1 MIVAT
6 LRLPIISLYRDI
18 ATIVADKCV
27 NPNSNRPYPFSVIER
42 LMKEIHYAVVPN
54 RAAKQQALEVIKKLQ
69 GHIPIARA
77 KMKIQVMLPL
87 AGAKKI
93 KPTLLK
99 EGAEILEE
107 KWSEP
112 TRLVLLIN
120 PGSYRVVDALVEENS
135 GSSGVGSLEVI
146 ELNNHKEG
154 EDNIDDEI
162 SQKTDRL
169 VLSSSKDKRAVAPTP
184 LPVQTATATSASG
197 GGDDEKKS
205 RQCST
210 CGGDFGTDMAKY
222 REHFRSEWHRYNLKV
237 KSKKMA
243 TVSEDEFNALD
254 PEDVK
259 ATFASMSS

>member
-1 MIVAT
+1 MCGV
-6 LRLPIISLYRDI
+6 RLLSLYRDI

-69 GHIPIARA
+69 AHIPIARA
-77 KMKIQVMLPL
+77 KMKIQVTLPL

-93 KPTLLK
+93 KSALLK
-99 EGAEILEE
+99 EGAEIIEE

-120 PGSYRVVDALVEENS
+120 PGSYRVVDALVEEN
-135 GSSGVGSLEVI
+135 GGDNGVGSLEVI

-154 EDNIDDEI
+154 EDNIDDEL

-169 VLSSSKDKRAVAPTP
+169 VLSDRRAAAPTP
-184 LPVQTATATSASG
+184 LPVQTATTSG
-197 GGDDEKKS
+197 GGAAGGEAEKKS

-210 CGGDFGTDMAKY
+210 CGGDFGADMARY

-243 TVSEDEFNALD
+243 TVSEDEFNLLD

>member
-1 MIVAT
+1 M
-6 LRLPIISLYRDI
+6 YRDI

-77 KMKIQVMLPL
+77 KMKIQVTLPL

-93 KPTLLK
+93 KSTLLK

-135 GSSGVGSLEVI
+135 GDSGVGSLEVI

-162 SQKTDRL
+162 SQKIDRL
-169 VLSSSKDKRAVAPTP
+169 VLSSSDKRAAAPTP
-184 LPVQTATATSASG
+184 LPVQTATAA
-197 GGDDEKKS
+197 GGDAEKKS

-210 CGGDFGTDMAKY
+210 CGGDFGADMAKY

-237 KSKKMA
+237 KSKKMP
-243 TVSEDEFNALD
+243 TVSEDEFNAVD